1 MQNDFSGKFDISSKI
16 EDMIWASIIVS
27 AVEREDWD
35 VVYEYAEKVNAK
47 KARNQKV
54 INDYFSSIATK
65 KVRN

>member
-1 MQNDFSGKFDISSKI
+1 MSMQNDSKI

-27 AVEREDWD
+27 AVEREDWA

-47 KARNQKV
+47 KARNQKI
-54 INDYFSSIATK
+54 INDYFASIATK

>member
-1 MQNDFSGKFDISSKI
+1 MSMQNDSKI

>member
-1 MQNDFSGKFDISSKI
+1 MSMQNESEI
-16 EDMIWASIIVS
+16 ENIIWGSIVVS
-27 AVEREDWD
+27 AVEREDWA

-65 KVRN
+65 RVRN